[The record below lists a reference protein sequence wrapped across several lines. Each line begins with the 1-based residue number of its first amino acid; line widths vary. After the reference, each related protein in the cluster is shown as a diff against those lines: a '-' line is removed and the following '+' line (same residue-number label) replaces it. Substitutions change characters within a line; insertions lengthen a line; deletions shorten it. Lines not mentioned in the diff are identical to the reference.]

1 MAGTVALALLAAS
14 VLVAVSAQE
23 ATAQSADQSAAER
36 CSEFH
41 LFGAEPVDV
50 AKTADGETVLAQ
62 VRWGFHDSIGCFLTL
77 DDDALAALRAA
88 DPPPSL
94 PTGET
99 DDSRRC
105 FEHHRFG
112 AEPVD
117 VAKTADN
124 QTALARLSWG
134 YDDSIGCFLAFD
146 AAAVNTLRAIEQAPD
161 APGTPADLTA
171 VAGNGQIA
179 VSWAEPADT
188 GGSAITVYTLAYKA
202 TTSGCPITLD
212 ATWTVRTISNTS
224 VTITGLTNGTAYRL
238 CAKAANTA
246 GDSDWVGT
254 TATPATT
261 PGAPANVDAV
271 SGDGELTVSWTEPAD
286 TGGSAITVYTLAY
299 QAGATACPADADAAW
314 NPRITSNTSVTIVGL
329 ANGTAYRLCVKA
341 ANTAGDS
348 GWVATTATP
357 ATTPGAPGNVDAV
370 SGDGELTVSWTAPA
384 NNGGAPIT
392 DYTVA
397 YQAGATACPA
407 DADAAWNPRITSET
421 TATIAGLANGTAY
434 RVCVRATNSAG
445 DSGWNSTTAT
455 PAGKR
460 IEWTN
465 CGADLE
471 CGFVDVPADYRS
483 PEADTIKIAVNVLRT
498 ASPEQRIGYL
508 LVNPGGP
515 GGSGVELVAG
525 GDRFADQ
532 LLERFD
538 IVGFDPRG
546 VGASEPAF
554 SCGASG
560 EQLELLAAIDMPID
574 SPDDVAAGEAAANL
588 CIQSMGPV
596 GGLLHSEYV
605 ARDMDEIRK
614 ALGVEQIS
622 YLGFS
627 YGSTLGVWYATL
639 FPQSVRAMAVDGA
652 DNPVDPASTRQERI
666 EEYIEEVA
674 AFADVLD
681 QALFAC
687 DDWQCPIYN
696 WGNPVAY
703 FRKAVTKLDLVN
715 QAASGNPRAGVLGVL
730 TTLYSQDYWPYL
742 WHGLF
747 ELQED
752 NDPSIFLEL
761 ALLHLGE
768 DPAAASFTA
777 HVNCLDSLT
786 LYPELD
792 RDTLLADAEA
802 AGAVVE
808 ERFPLLAMLS
818 PPLPSACLF
827 YDQFAPDP
835 LQGPL
840 DGRGVP
846 ILVIGNHSDPA
857 TSFGESEELVT
868 ETLTNGYL
876 VETTHIAHVVYPH
889 NDCVNHHIHRALID
903 VAYPDK
909 RRVVCEPQE

>member
-1 MAGTVALALLAAS
+1 MANEGRSLVAGVVALALLAAS

-50 AKTADGETVLAQ
+50 AKTADGKTVLAQ
-62 VRWGFHDSIGCFLTL
+62 VRWGFHDGICFLTL

-88 DPPPSL
+88 GPSPSL

-105 FEHHRFG
+105 FKHHRFG

-117 VAKTADN
+117 VAKTADG
-124 QTALARLSWG
+124 QTVLFRVSWG
-134 YDDSIGCFLAFD
+134 WNGSICFLALD
-146 AAAVNTLRAIEQAPD
+146 SAAINTLRTAEQTPD
-161 APGTPADLTA
+161 APTDLTA
-171 VAGNGQIA
+171 AAGNSQIA
-179 VSWAEPADT
+179 VSWNEPADT
-188 GGSAITVYTLAYKA
+188 GGLAITVYTLSYKA

-224 VTITGLTNGTAYRL
+224 VTISGLT
-238 CAKAANTA
+238 
-246 GDSDWVGT
+246 
-254 TATPATT
+254 
-261 PGAPANVDAV
+261 
-271 SGDGELTVSWTEPAD
+271 
-286 TGGSAITVYTLAY
+286 
-299 QAGATACPADADAAW
+299 
-314 NPRITSNTSVTIVGL
+314 
-329 ANGTAYRLCVKA
+329 NGTAYRLCVKA
-341 ANTAGDS
+341 ANTGGDS
-348 GWVATTATP
+348 RWVGTTVTP
-357 ATTPGAPGNVDAV
+357 ATTPGAVGNVDATA
-370 SGDGELTVSWTAPA
+370 GDGQFTVTWTAPS

-392 DYTVA
+392 GYTVA
-397 YQAGATACPA
+397 YQAGATACPTNN
-407 DADAAWNPRITSET
+407 DAPWNPRITSET
-421 TATIAGLANGTAY
+421 TATITGLDNGTAY
-434 RVCVRATNSAG
+434 RICVKATNTAG

-515 GGSGVELVAG
+515 GGSGVEFVAS

-560 EQLELLAAIDMPID
+560 EQLKLLAAIDMPID
-574 SPDDVAAGEAAANL
+574 SPNDIAAGEAAANL

-674 AFADVLD
+674 TFADVLD
-681 QALFAC
+681 QALSAC
-687 DDWQCPIYN
+687 DDWRCPIYN

-715 QAASGNPRAGVLGVL
+715 QAASGNPLAGVLGVL

-752 NDPSIFLEL
+752 NDPSIFLEF

-792 RDTLLADAEA
+792 RDTLLADDEA

-808 ERFPLLAMLS
+808 ERFPLLALLS

-827 YDQFAPDP
+827 YDQFAPYP

-868 ETLTNGYL
+868 DTLTNGYL
-876 VETTHIAHVVYPH
+876 IETSHIAHVVYPH
-889 NDCVNHHIHRALID
+889 NECVNHHIHRALID

-909 RRVVCEPQE
+909 RRVVCESQK